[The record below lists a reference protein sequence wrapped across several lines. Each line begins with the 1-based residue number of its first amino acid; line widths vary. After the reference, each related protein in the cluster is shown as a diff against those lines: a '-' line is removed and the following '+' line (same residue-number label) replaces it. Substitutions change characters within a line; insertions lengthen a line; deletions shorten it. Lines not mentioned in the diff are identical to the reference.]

1 MTQPEFEEFSRQQ
14 INPLERKNEL
24 MPPQQQQPPQHLMNN
39 AMPGHMPFMP
49 FNAAVPPFSM
59 APPQFGVPPQQWANL
74 QNFIDP
80 KILAGAA
87 QWTEHRAPDGR
98 FYYYNAATQQSIW
111 EKPQAL
117 KDLDEARMSAMRMQ
131 QQKVELKQP
140 NEADLERERKKK
152 EEQEKAKPQK
162 PLDKSRPISS
172 TPIAGTPWCV
182 VWTGDSKVFFY
193 CPSTK
198 TSVWERPDELKGRPD
213 VDKAVN
219 TVPDQL
225 KSDVNHAEIEAE
237 REKKEKQAKKMPV
250 KEPQVQLQ
258 PPQPAPTQDDDE
270 QMDIE
275 KSDESNE
282 DDDVQEVP
290 IKKQKIEESQP
301 PAKTANEK
309 KLDGIAEAERKAADE
324 RAKVPL
330 ETRVNQFKEMLK
342 EKEVSA
348 FSTWEK
354 ELHKIVFDPRY
365 LLLASKE
372 RKQVFEKYV
381 KDRAEDERREKRQR
395 LQQKRDEFKE
405 LLRES
410 NLHAKSSFSD
420 FCSSRHSRDDRF
432 RAIEKMRDREDL
444 FNDYVDDLRRKE
456 SEHKREQIKKKY
468 FDLLRETSSISHSS
482 TWSEIKRRI
491 DHDSRYKAV
500 SHESQLE
507 DWFYEHVKVLKEER
521 KKRKAE
527 KKEKKKKSKE
537 KLREETE
544 NEKNSPSVDESKD
557 KSDEIKPDNDE
568 PFELSDA
575 ESSNDSEKAEEGEH
589 SGTDSETERQRKDKE
604 RIARAEASIKKRN
617 QEVKETLMKTKD
629 EREKERLHHRRDEAV
644 RQFAALLTDLVRK
657 SDLTWKEAK
666 KLLKK
671 DGRWEIV
678 ENLDRETRDRLFADH
693 ISSLN
698 KKKRDNFREM
708 LDEIPEI
715 GQETSWSDVKK
726 KVRDD
731 PRYYKF
737 YDSEKVRFDLVT
749 IM

>member
-1 MTQPEFEEFSRQQ
+1 MTQPEFEEYSRQQ
-14 INPLERKNEL
+14 LNPVEQRKPEL
-24 MPPQQQQPPQHLMNN
+24 MPPQQQLQHP
-39 AMPGHMPFMP
+39 MPGHLPFMP

-59 APPQFGVPPQQWANL
+59 APPQFGVPPQQWAGL
-74 QNFIDP
+74 QNMIDP
-80 KILAGAA
+80 KILAAAA

-111 EKPQAL
+111 EKPQAM
-117 KDLDEARMSAMRMQ
+117 KELDEARMSAMRMQ
-131 QQKVELKQP
+131 QQKVEQKMP
-140 NEADLERERKKK
+140 SHEEIERERKRK
-152 EEQEKAKPQK
+152 EEQEKAQKPQK

-198 TSVWERPDELKGRPD
+198 TSVWERPEDLKGRAD
-213 VDKAVN
+213 VDKALN
-219 TVPDQL
+219 TTPEQL
-225 KSDVNHAEIEAE
+225 KTEQTAAEIESE
-237 REKKEKQAKKMPV
+237 REKREKLVKKPPPMLQTPAQPV
-250 KEPQVQLQ
+250 QQHPPPAQ
-258 PPQPAPTQDDDE
+258 PQDDDE

-275 KSDESNE
+275 KSDESNDV

-290 IKKQKIEESQP
+290 IKKAKIEEAQP
-301 PAKTANEK
+301 TARSANEK
-309 KLDGIAEAERKAADE
+309 KLDSIAEAERKAADE

-330 ETRVNQFKEMLK
+330 ETRVTQFKEMLK

-395 LQQKRDEFKE
+395 LQQKRDEFRE
-405 LLRES
+405 MLRDA

-420 FCSSRHSRDDRF
+420 FCSSRHSKDDRF
-432 RAIEKMRDREDL
+432 RGIEKMRDREDL
-444 FNDYVDDLRRKE
+444 FNDFVDDLRRKE
-456 SEHKREQIKKKY
+456 SEQKRELVKKRY

-482 TWSEIKRRI
+482 VWSDVKRKI

-500 SHESQLE
+500 SHDSQLE

-537 KLREETE
+537 KNREE
-544 NEKNSPSVDESKD
+544 NESKISNSADESKPEE
-557 KSDEIKPDNDE
+557 EIKADNDE
-568 PFELSDA
+568 PVELSDI
-575 ESSNDSEKAEEGEH
+575 ESSNDSEKVEEGEH

-604 RIARAEASIKKRN
+604 RKARAEASIKKRT
-617 QEVKETLMKTKD
+617 QEVKETLLKTKD

-657 SDLTWKEAK
+657 SDLSWKEAK
-666 KLLKK
+666 KMLKK

-678 ENLDRETRDRLFADH
+678 ESLDRETRDRLFADH
-693 ISSLN
+693 IAALN

-737 YDSEKVRFDLVT
+737 YDSEKVRKLRNF
-749 IM
+749 I